1 MPVSRDVARIEAF
14 SDAVF
19 GFALTLLVVSLEV
32 PRTYDDMMTSVRAL
46 PAFAAS
52 FAILLMIWQE
62 HHQFF
67 RRYGVHDGPT
77 IWINGLLLFVVLFYV
92 YPLKFL
98 MTMLL
103 GPEGV
108 LLGGRPAGVT
118 GHQVPGLMVMY
129 GAGFISVFVLLAA
142 LHCRALTRLRKEP
155 EPAVDLKALRMH
167 LGACFVYVAVGVFSV
182 AIARFGPWTWAA
194 GAAGFSYALIGPA
207 FYVYYGVL
215 APRMLD
221 DRQPATEDARRPGTQ
236 EPPQDPA

>member
-32 PRTYDDMMTSVRAL
+32 PRTYADMMGSVRAL

-62 HHQFF
+62 HHNFF
-67 RRYGVHDGPT
+67 RRYGVHDGVT
-77 IWINGLLLFVVLFYV
+77 IWLNGLLLFVVLFYV

-103 GPEGV
+103 GPSGV
-108 LLGGRPAGVT
+108 LLGGRPAGVELRE
-118 GHQVPGLMVMY
+118 VPGLMVMY
-129 GAGFISVFVLLAA
+129 GAGFISVFLLLAA
-142 LHCRALTRLRKEP
+142 LHWRALARLRSEP
-155 EPAVDLKALRMH
+155 ETGVDLQALRLH
-167 LGACFVYVAVGVFSV
+167 LGACFVYVAVGLFSIAV
-182 AIARFGPWTWAA
+182 AGFGPWSWSA
-194 GAAGFSYALIGPA
+194 GAAGFAYALIGPA

-215 APRMLD
+215 APRLV
-221 DRQPATEDARRPGTQ
+221 RAAEVPAVSIEPG
-236 EPPQDPA
+236 PQ